1 MDLAGSEAL
10 QALPGG
16 PSKIHAIVSKTLVT
30 GDNIANL
37 TGGGGGG
44 FAKPLN
50 LTNPLL
56 EYFSE
61 DELWRVSLVTVCLL
75 LALGVFIYMIAHE
88 DARCKLLF

>member
-10 QALPGG
+10 QGLPGG
-16 PSKIHAIVSKTLVT
+16 PSKIHAIVSKTLAT

-37 TGGGGGG
+37 TGGG

-88 DARCKLLF
+88 DARCKLVF

>member
-1 MDLAGSEAL
+1 MELAGSEAL
-10 QALPGG
+10 QGLPGG
-16 PSKIHAIVSKTLVT
+16 PSKIHSIVSKTLAT

-37 TGGGGGG
+37 TGGSGG

-61 DELWRVSLVTVCLL
+61 DEL
-75 LALGVFIYMIAHE
+75 
-88 DARCKLLF
+88 